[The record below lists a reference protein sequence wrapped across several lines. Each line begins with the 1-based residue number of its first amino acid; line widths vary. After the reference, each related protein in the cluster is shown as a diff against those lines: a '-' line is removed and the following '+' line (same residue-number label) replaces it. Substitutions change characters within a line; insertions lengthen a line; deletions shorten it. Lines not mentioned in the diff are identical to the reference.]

1 MSPISCVSLVRS
13 RKEIEADH
21 IGLMLLAAA
30 GFDPCVALG
39 VHKKLGE
46 IVGDSPWDDYIGSH
60 PSWKTR
66 SRLLS
71 QGKVI
76 EEALEL
82 YHKHACMRECA
93 E

>member
-1 MSPISCVSLVRS
+1 
-13 RKEIEADH
+13 
-21 IGLMLLAAA
+21 MLLAAA
-30 GFDPCVALG
+30 GFDPRVALG

-60 PSWKTR
+60 PSWKTI

-71 QGKVI
+71 QGKVM